1 MVDVIT
7 AHQMNLLAFVSKNPG
22 ITRDRLLQTKGT
34 SPSDISYL
42 ESHDLIRER
51 EPQQYRVSHF
61 GEMALRR
68 GL

>member
-1 MVDVIT
+1 MPDVIT
-7 AHQMNLLAFVSKNPG
+7 SQQMGLLQVVAKNPG
-22 ITRDRLLQTKGT
+22 ITRERILAIKGMT
-34 SPSDISYL
+34 LADIAYL

-51 EPQQYRVSHF
+51 EVHQYRVSHF